1 MYLVCLIVDV
11 GMEVVDVLLDSGDL
25 CSQLRDLAHVTRV
38 REQELEEHKTLWDF
52 NWKNEA

>member
-38 REQELEEHKTLWDF
+38 REQELEEHKTSWDF
-52 NWKNEA
+52 NRKNEA